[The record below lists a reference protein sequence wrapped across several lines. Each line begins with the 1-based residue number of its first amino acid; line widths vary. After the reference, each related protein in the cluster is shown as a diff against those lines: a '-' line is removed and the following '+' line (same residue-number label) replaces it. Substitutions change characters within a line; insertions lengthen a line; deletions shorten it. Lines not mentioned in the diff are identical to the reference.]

1 MEEKIRQKL
10 RSEFNLIKLPDL
22 LNKRSVENIVILSAE
37 ETGIDGENGSRIK
50 TAIILY
56 KKLSTKP
63 KLVFLGTKSH
73 NKIFNDFIQ
82 KQKLQT
88 IIPSNR
94 KEASTKTQ
102 IKDLA
107 KFLKDKKGIL
117 IVSHLYHIPR
127 IKRYVEKYFGK
138 SSKNV
143 DYYPVGNQKDQK
155 EQIEKEIEK
164 IIKYSATGDL
174 PLYL

>member
-63 KLVFLGTKSH
+63 KIVFLGTKAH
-73 NKIFNDFIQ
+73 NKKFYEFIQ
-82 KQKLQT
+82 NQKLQT
-88 IIPSNR
+88 
-94 KEASTKTQ
+94 
-102 IKDLA
+102 
-107 KFLKDKKGIL
+107 
-117 IVSHLYHIPR
+117 
-127 IKRYVEKYFGK
+127 
-138 SSKNV
+138 
-143 DYYPVGNQKDQK
+143 
-155 EQIEKEIEK
+155 
-164 IIKYSATGDL
+164 
-174 PLYL
+174 